1 MTSDEILRVRRRLEQ
16 LRIEV
21 EGAGNVSVRADDI
34 GPVPSAAD
42 EDEAPY
48 REMDQSIA
56 SSRNRVRAEQL
67 LRIAQAERRLD
78 EDPESF
84 GLCEKCEEPI
94 PPRRLELLPFVRR
107 CVDCQTAAEN
117 KSVKPVRKKVTD
129 YHD

>member
-16 LRIEV
+16 LRAEV
-21 EGAGNVSVRADDI
+21 EAAGNVPVRADDI
-34 GPVPSAAD
+34 GAVPSAAD

-67 LRIAQAERRLD
+67 LRIAQAERRLEEEPD
-78 EDPESF
+78 SF

-94 PPRRLELLPFVRR
+94 PPKRLELLPFVRR
-107 CVDCQTAAEN
+107 CVDCQSAAES
-117 KSVKPVRKKVTD
+117 KSSGRKKVTD
-129 YHD
+129 YHG

>member
-1 MTSDEILRVRRRLEQ
+1 MTSDEISRVRRRLEE

-21 EGAGNVSVRADDI
+21 EGAGSVAVRADDI
-34 GPVPSAAD
+34 GSVPSAAD

-67 LRIAQAERRLD
+67 LRIAHAQSRLE

-107 CVDCQTAAEN
+107 CVDCQTAAET
-117 KSVKPVRKKVTD
+117 KSSKPVRKKVTD